1 MAIKKKVR
9 TLSPAEYRENQK
21 KEYASCWI
29 NSEVIF
35 GANLFPVQESF
46 TQKITILFL
55 VDAADYTA
63 ERIMEVMQLWNQ
75 KYLNLKWDDVLVFQQ
90 KYAFIKNQKFID
102 RYKHQKIFLDTF
114 GELFERFGSKTEPV
128 AVLLKNGEFVSSMP
142 LLPKF
147 TDQIFQLELELQK
160 SLRNDD
166 IGLPLLAPEKFIKK
180 NVPIEQQSFTPETV
194 TTFGEWSGTNDLLIT
209 QKNGSILSI
218 PFRGK
223 HLRFVGMAHP
233 DSREPI
239 KALITF
245 NEKPLNSSVQTG
257 IIHEDSTG
265 ATTIEINKI
274 TGVYDLI
281 QSENE
286 IAGVLKISFI
296 NAYDNGLIF
305 YGFKVAS

>member
-147 TDQIFQLELELQK
+147 TDQIFQLEIEVVLE
-160 SLRNDD
+160 
-166 IGLPLLAPEKFIKK
+166 
-180 NVPIEQQSFTPETV
+180 V
-194 TTFGEWSGTNDLLIT
+194 
-209 QKNGSILSI
+209 
-218 PFRGK
+218 
-223 HLRFVGMAHP
+223 
-233 DSREPI
+233 
-239 KALITF
+239 
-245 NEKPLNSSVQTG
+245 
-257 IIHEDSTG
+257 
-265 ATTIEINKI
+265 
-274 TGVYDLI
+274 
-281 QSENE
+281 
-286 IAGVLKISFI
+286 
-296 NAYDNGLIF
+296 
-305 YGFKVAS
+305 